1 MILSPSYVYIY
12 CWWLWLW
19 SALFLFDFVT
29 FSPLPSLLLAFI
41 ITITNALLIKED
53 KSPLLLKTF
62 IISIE
67 LTVFL
72 LVYLKQSKITKNDVL
87 INIAVFLIYNINLL
101 YRGTN
106 VYDVYFKILPKKT
119 KVKNTYNYVM
129 AKMFKKNREY
139 FIVLSTIIIVG
150 FYKKY
155 YN

>member
-1 MILSPSYVYIY
+1 M
-12 CWWLWLW
+12 
-19 SALFLFDFVT
+19 
-29 FSPLPSLLLAFI
+29 
-41 ITITNALLIKED
+41 IKED